1 MVHGQR
7 LQAGWV
13 VEMGFSRTEHSTLGQ
28 FAINTPAIMPRFTVI
43 TLGCKV
49 NQYESASFQDSA
61 VTAGYGLA
69 APGEEADCLVIN
81 TCSVTARAGVQSRQV
96 IRQAAR
102 HHPQARLIITGCH
115 AQAASAEIAAMPEL
129 AGRTVCLIGNGEK
142 EKIAGLL
149 ATANWPEN
157 MPGDIARASQIAR
170 LPIRRFADR
179 SRAYLRVQ
187 DGCESFCSY
196 CIVPLTRGKSRSLP
210 MPEVLAQAAVFADA
224 GYREIV
230 ITGIHV
236 GYYGRDLPENY
247 RIFNLLDGLSINF
260 PAIRFRLSSIE
271 PTEISDDLLALF
283 RNRPNLMPHL
293 HIPLQSGDD
302 TILAHMGRRYR
313 AADFAAVIARCKKAL
328 PQAAIG
334 CDLLVGFPGESEQLF
349 ENTKKFIESIVPAYL
364 HVFPYSPRP
373 GTAASKV
380 PGHVHGREKQRRAAE
395 LRALSDTLRLTFY
408 RRHLGET
415 REILLENERGEPG
428 LRHGLTDNYI
438 SVVTRS
444 PLPAGSVVSAR
455 LTSISDH
462 QVTAEVNHEE

>member
-1 MVHGQR
+1 MPC
-7 LQAGWV
+7 
-13 VEMGFSRTEHSTLGQ
+13 
-28 FAINTPAIMPRFTVI
+28 FAVI

-61 VTAGYGLA
+61 IAAGYDLA
-69 APGEEADCLVIN
+69 RPGEEADCLVIN

-102 HHPQARLIITGCH
+102 HHPQAKLIATGCH
-115 AQAASAEIAAMPEL
+115 VQAAEAEIAAMPEL
-129 AGRTVCLIGNGEK
+129 AGRTVCLVGNGDK

-149 ATANWPEN
+149 ATIDWPKNLLSDMALANT
-157 MPGDIARASQIAR
+157 IAR

-196 CIVPLTRGKSRSLP
+196 CIVPFTRGKSRSLP
-210 MPEVLAQAAVFADA
+210 IPEALAQAAIFADT

-236 GYYGRDLPENY
+236 GYYGRDISGEY
-247 RIFNLLDGLSINF
+247 RIVSLLDQLSRNF
-260 PAIRFRLSSIE
+260 PEIRFRLSSIE

-283 RNRPNLMPHL
+283 AERPNLMPHL

-302 TILAHMGRRYR
+302 TILARMGRRYR
-313 AADFAAVIARCKKAL
+313 AEDFATVIARCKRAL
-328 PQAAIG
+328 PAATIG
-334 CDLLVGFPGESEQLF
+334 CDLLVGFPGETEQLF
-349 ENTKKFIESIVPAYL
+349 ENTKKIIESIAPAYL

-373 GTAASKV
+373 GTVAAGL

-395 LRALSDTLRLTFY
+395 LRALSDTFRLTFY

-415 REILLENERGEPG
+415 REILLETDLDGSG
-428 LRHGLTDNYI
+428 LRHGLSDNYI

-444 PLPAGSVVSAR
+444 SLPAGSVVRAR
-455 LTSISDH
+455 LTAIHDH
-462 QVTAEVNHEE
+462 QVTAEVNHEK

>member
-1 MVHGQR
+1 
-7 LQAGWV
+7 
-13 VEMGFSRTEHSTLGQ
+13 
-28 FAINTPAIMPRFTVI
+28 MPRFAVI

-61 VTAGYGLA
+61 IAAGYDLA
-69 APGEEADCLVIN
+69 GPGEEADCLVIN

-102 HHPQARLIITGCH
+102 HHPQAKLIVTGCH
-115 AQAASAEIAAMPEL
+115 VQAAEAEIAAMPEL
-129 AGRTVCLIGNGEK
+129 TGHTVCLVGNGDK

-149 ATANWPEN
+149 AAIDWPKNLLSDMAETN
-157 MPGDIARASQIAR
+157 AIAR

-196 CIVPLTRGKSRSLP
+196 CIVPFTRGKSRSLP
-210 MPEVLAQAAVFADA
+210 MPEALAQAAVFADA

-236 GYYGRDLPENY
+236 GYYGRDISGEY
-247 RIFNLLDGLSINF
+247 RISSLLDQLSRNF
-260 PAIRFRLSSIE
+260 PEIRFRLSSIE

-283 RNRPNLMPHL
+283 AERPNLMPHL

-302 TILAHMGRRYR
+302 TILARMGRRYR
-313 AADFAAVIARCKKAL
+313 AENFAAVITRCKKAL
-328 PQAAIG
+328 PAAAIG
-334 CDLLVGFPGESEQLF
+334 CDLLVGFPGETEHLF
-349 ENTKKFIESIVPAYL
+349 ENTKKFIESIAPAYL

-373 GTAASKV
+373 GTVAAGL

-395 LRALSDTLRLTFY
+395 LRALSDTLRLAFY

-415 REILLENERGEPG
+415 REILLETDLGGSG
-428 LRHGLTDNYI
+428 LRHGLSDNYI

-444 PLPAGSVVSAR
+444 PLPAGSVVRAR
-455 LTSISDH
+455 LTAIDDH

>member
-1 MVHGQR
+1 M
-7 LQAGWV
+7 
-13 VEMGFSRTEHSTLGQ
+13 SR
-28 FAINTPAIMPRFTVI
+28 FAII

-61 VTAGYGLA
+61 IATGYGLA

-102 HHPQARLIITGCH
+102 NHPQARLIITGCH
-115 AQAASAEIAAMPEL
+115 VQAAGAEIAAMPEL
-129 AGRTVCLIGNGEK
+129 AGRQVCLVGNGEK
-142 EKIAGLL
+142 GKIARLL
-149 ATANWPEN
+149 ATADWPEN
-157 MPGDIARASQIAR
+157 ILSDMAQASEIAR
-170 LPIRRFADR
+170 LPIRRFAER

-196 CIVPLTRGKSRSLP
+196 CIVPFVRGKSRSLP
-210 MPEVLAQAAVFADA
+210 LPEVLAQAAVFADA

-236 GYYGRDLPENY
+236 GYYGRDISEKY
-247 RIFNLLDGLSINF
+247 RIFNLLDKLSRNF
-260 PAIRFRLSSIE
+260 PGIRFRLSSLE
-271 PTEISDDLLALF
+271 PTEITDQLLALF
-283 RNRPNLMPHL
+283 AARDNLMPHL

-302 TILAHMGRRYR
+302 TILTRMGRRYR
-313 AADFAAVIARCKKAL
+313 AADFATVIARCKKAL

-334 CDLLVGFPGESEQLF
+334 CDVLVGFPGESEQLF
-349 ENTKKFIESIVPAYL
+349 ENTKKFIEFIAPAYL

-373 GTAASKV
+373 GTVAANLA
-380 PGHVHGREKQRRAAE
+380 GHVYGRDKRRRAAE
-395 LRALSDTLRLTFY
+395 LRALSEGLRLAFY
-408 RRHLGET
+408 TRHIGET
-415 REILLENERGEPG
+415 REILLENDNDEPG

-444 PLPAGSVVSAR
+444 PLPAGRIVRAR
-455 LTSISDH
+455 LTAIRDH
-462 QVTAEVNHEE
+462 QVLAEVDHED